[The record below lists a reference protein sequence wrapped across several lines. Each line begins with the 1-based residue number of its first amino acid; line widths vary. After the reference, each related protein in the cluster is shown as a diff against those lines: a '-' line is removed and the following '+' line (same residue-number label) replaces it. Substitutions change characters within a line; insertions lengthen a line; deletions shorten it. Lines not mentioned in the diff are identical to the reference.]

1 MDNNFQQIFT
11 IHFPGGRVY
20 IEHTFK
26 TLEEKMKEIKKDKD
40 HRLFNILK
48 EYPNPE
54 IRFECYRDQSYN
66 EKLVASSYKENYYK
80 ILN

>member
-1 MDNNFQQIFT
+1 MVNNFQQIFT
-11 IHFPGGRVY
+11 IHFPGRKVY

-26 TLEEKMKEIKKDKD
+26 TLEEKMKEIKKNKD
-40 HRLFNILK
+40 HRLFTMLK

-54 IRFECYRDQSYN
+54 IRLECYRDPNYN
-66 EKLVASSYKENYYK
+66 EKLVALKYKKDYYK

>member
-11 IHFPGGRVY
+11 IFPGRRVY

-54 IRFECYRDQSYN
+54 IRFECYRYQSYN
-66 EKLVASSYKENYYK
+66 EKLVASSYKKNYYK